1 MDENNRLLPID
12 AVRGIAMFF
21 IGVSHISFYL
31 INDSA
36 TLASHLRAIGFLATP
51 NFLLMSGLACGY
63 QLAASPTTA
72 TALRIVDRG
81 LFAFLVG
88 HLLVAGSLVYVV
100 PPGTAFEHIVIT
112 DSIGVLLCMAPLLK
126 HASAQRLLWIGAA
139 VYVFASAVALSW
151 HPTSNLQILLGAVLF
166 SINDGSMPDVG
177 WVSPTIAYM
186 GIFLVGVGLGK
197 LISRCRRDGRAEV
210 LSVRLAAA
218 GSIAVMAALAVNV
231 ARHFVKPHL
240 MRHFAQGNWADVI
253 LATMN
258 VRHDAPPTLGY
269 ALFYGGIGVALV
281 GFLGLMPW
289 RETASPLLRVVRLAA
304 VIGRASFVSY
314 VVQQWIIDFIPIWVG
329 FDSWLTPATSPLYLA
344 LNTVIMFW
352 VAMIWDRRKANR
364 YMTFGLKPASRPAA
378 ERASATSSAA
388 GTSAAPTVSRSP
400 SRWFDSRVPLFVS
413 IVLLVA
419 FLNILALV
427 NAPKLTPAKLS
438 LVPTNP
444 YPWAPAKV
452 AGHDSSTVD
461 APGDSEEIDGAT
473 PLR

>member
-1 MDENNRLLPID
+1 MDQNDRLLPVD

-88 HLLVAGSLVYVV
+88 HLLVAGSLVYLV

-112 DSIGVLLCMAPLLK
+112 DSIGVLLCMAPLLT

-139 VYVFASAVALSW
+139 VYVLAPAVALSW
-151 HPTSNLQILLGAVLF
+151 HPTSNPQILLGAVLF

-177 WVSPTIAYM
+177 WVSPTIPYM

-197 LISRCRRDGRAEV
+197 LISQCRRDGRARV
-210 LSVRLAAA
+210 LSVRLATA
-218 GSIAVMAALAVNV
+218 GSIAVVAALAVNV
-231 ARHFVKPHL
+231 ARHFVKPFL
-240 MRHFAQGNWADVI
+240 MSHFARGNWADVI
-253 LATMN
+253 LTTMN

-281 GFLGLMPW
+281 GFLGLLPR
-289 RETASPLLRVVRLAA
+289 REQASRLLRVVRLAA
-304 VIGRASFVSY
+304 VIGQASFVSY
-314 VVQQWIIDFIPIWVG
+314 VLQQWTIDFLPIWVG

-344 LNTVIMFW
+344 LNTIIMFW
-352 VAMIWDRRKANR
+352 VAAIWGRHKANR
-364 YMTFGLKPASRPAA
+364 YMTFGLKPRSRLAA
-378 ERASATSSAA
+378 ECPPATGAMAGPSAA
-388 GTSAAPTVSRSP
+388 LPVSRSP
-400 SRWFDSRVPLFVS
+400 SQWYGSRVPLFVS
-413 IVLLVA
+413 TVLLVVVI
-419 FLNILALV
+419 NILALE
-427 NAPKLTPAKLS
+427 NALKLTPDKLS
-438 LVPTNP
+438 LMPTNP
-444 YPWAPAKV
+444 HPWTPAKV
-452 AGHDSSTVD
+452 AGHNSSTGC
-461 APGDSEEIDGAT
+461 ARKPPGQ
-473 PLR
+473 